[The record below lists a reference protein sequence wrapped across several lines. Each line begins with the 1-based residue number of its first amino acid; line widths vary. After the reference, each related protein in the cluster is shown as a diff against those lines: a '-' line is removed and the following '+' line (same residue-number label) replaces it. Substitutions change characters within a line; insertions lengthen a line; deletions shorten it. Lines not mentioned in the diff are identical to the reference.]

1 MDEEFT
7 TDIDTSVD
15 VPEVEVDTPDLLED
29 DFSEP
34 VSDVVE
40 DAPSDSLFDN
50 EETIEPID
58 EISEDVLYDTPIE
71 YDDSIE
77 SLDSLPE
84 DDIEV
89 LDVEPENEET
99 PLDVDATNDDG
110 LKESDDIEI
119 LDIDEDDNGDLPEE
133 TNDNIPNTI
142 EEDISGDFD
151 GNQTENEQN
160 DELSVLEEDVL
171 GDNPV
176 TDEDEIPNEA
186 SSDAAEEA
194 LIENNGTEDIVDNYF
209 FENENAEGY
218 DELSDGSHEPVEEC
232 NNEESEYSDD
242 DPPKTLTREI
252 TPEVIESRNRDT
264 EATLDNYRENLRDYG
279 VDEEQIESF
288 VNQEREKINA
298 EYESLDNG
306 DTSSNVYHQPTD
318 WEEVANSL
326 INEGTSSNDTFNID
340 EREDFSIEEPTNFG
354 EAFNVEEQGDL
365 SVEENIIP
373 QNDATNESVDYDAI
387 SNELERDALSEGFKD
402 INIDQDVER
411 LNNSLDNFDGANWE
425 NLSLNEQKES
435 MEGLADYVSDVL
447 SLENPPTIEYYNNP
461 VDGDYGGY
469 NPSTNTLQINEHMLY
484 DSDEAADTIAHELW
498 HAHQH
503 ECASNPQNALHH
515 QYQYGFEN
523 YISPDLD
530 PVGYQNQLVEAE
542 ARAFAEQFKDRL
554 NALKGG
560 YR

>member
-306 DTSSNVYHQPTD
+306 DTS
-318 WEEVANSL
+318 
-326 INEGTSSNDTFNID
+326 
-340 EREDFSIEEPTNFG
+340 
-354 EAFNVEEQGDL
+354 
-365 SVEENIIP
+365 
-373 QNDATNESVDYDAI
+373 
-387 SNELERDALSEGFKD
+387 
-402 INIDQDVER
+402 
-411 LNNSLDNFDGANWE
+411 
-425 NLSLNEQKES
+425 
-435 MEGLADYVSDVL
+435 
-447 SLENPPTIEYYNNP
+447 
-461 VDGDYGGY
+461 
-469 NPSTNTLQINEHMLY
+469 
-484 DSDEAADTIAHELW
+484 
-498 HAHQH
+498 
-503 ECASNPQNALHH
+503 
-515 QYQYGFEN
+515 
-523 YISPDLD
+523 
-530 PVGYQNQLVEAE
+530 
-542 ARAFAEQFKDRL
+542 
-554 NALKGG
+554 
-560 YR
+560 

>member
-15 VPEVEVDTPDLLED
+15 VPEVEVDTPDLLGD

-58 EISEDVLYDTPIE
+58 EISEDVLHDTPIE

-119 LDIDEDDNGDLPEE
+119 LDIDEDDNSDLPEE

-171 GDNPV
+171 GDDPV

-186 SSDAAEEA
+186 SSDAAEET
-194 LIENNGTEDIVDNYF
+194 LIENNGTEDIVDNDF

-340 EREDFSIEEPTNFG
+340 EREDFSIEEPTNFD

-373 QNDATNESVDYDAI
+373 QNDATNESVDYDEI

-402 INIDQDVER
+402 INIDQDAER

-515 QYQYGFEN
+515 QYQYGIEN